1 MFARSEKV
9 SATPGGRLFAALRTR
24 STRGTGN
31 PEGAA
36 STGSAASAREAGRSG
51 PPGVRV
57 SGLSVVYRTPAGE
70 LPAVSGIDL
79 ELVPGTITGVVGESG
94 SGKSTLALSLLNAV
108 QPPGR
113 IRSGGVE
120 IDGLGDV
127 VELRGDDLRRARG
140 RHIGYVFQAAQ
151 NSLNPLKTV
160 GKQLLDLGRSHD
172 VQDLRGLVRDAKN
185 LLGRMGMDGARVLDS
200 HQHELSG
207 GMRQRVGIMF
217 ALVLNAHLVVLDEP
231 TTALDMIT
239 QATILRIVREVHEER
254 GLTTFVITHDLGVVA
269 EVADR
274 LAVMYGGRVVEQGPT
289 TEVLAAPRHPYTQGL
304 IRAIPRLIGDIGEA
318 RALPG
323 RPPTLGTVPSRG
335 CVFRERCELRMD
347 VCETEEPP
355 AVSRGEWIVACHAVA
370 ARHAE
375 EDAGAARTA
384 NGTGDGTGG
393 GAGNVAPPAT
403 GTERG
408 NVARAANGTGT
419 ENADETGAGNTNGT
433 ESATGT
439 ENEDEARAGNTNGNA
454 YEDREVLL
462 RGAGRT
468 AGTHGPREKA

>member
-1 MFARSEKV
+1 MFTRSEKV
-9 SATPGGRLFAALRTR
+9 SVTPGERRPAAVRPRRAWGTRRTEGIGDIE
-24 STRGTGN
+24 STEGTAGL
-31 PEGAA
+31 
-36 STGSAASAREAGRSG
+36 REAGRSG

-57 SGLSVVYRTPAGE
+57 NGLSVVYRTSAGE

-113 IRSGGVE
+113 IRSGSVE

-127 VELRGDDLRRARG
+127 VGLRGDDLRRARG

-172 VQDLRGLVRDAKN
+172 IQDLRGLVRDAKD

-207 GMRQRVGIMF
+207 GMRQRVGIML
-217 ALVLNAHLVVLDEP
+217 ALVLNAHLVILDEP

-254 GLTTFVITHDLGVVA
+254 GLTTLVITHDLGVVA

-289 TEVLAAPRHPYTQGL
+289 TEVLGAPRHPYTQGL

-370 ARHAE
+370 ARHAD
-375 EDAGAARTA
+375 EDAARTGKGNGTPNDNGNANGNGSGAGAGNAARGANGAATA
-384 NGTGDGTGG
+384 NGT
-393 GAGNVAPPAT
+393 
-403 GTERG
+403 
-408 NVARAANGTGT
+408 
-419 ENADETGAGNTNGT
+419 
-433 ESATGT
+433 
-439 ENEDEARAGNTNGNA
+439 A
-454 YEDREVLL
+454 YEDRDAVA
-462 RGAGRT
+462 RGAGRVART
-468 AGTHGPREKA
+468 NGPREKT